1 MIINNFDLFVEFYNC
16 VKESESMADVLKEY
30 GGANIYVPSYKSTFR
45 NRDILDEYKEE
56 LKSGKPGA
64 VIIRELSAKHGLSYN
79 SISSIVKENRQP
91 SLFDDEEEI

>member
-1 MIINNFDLFVEFYNC
+1 MIVNNFDLFVEFYNC
-16 VKESESMADVLKEY
+16 VRNSDDISEVLKEY

-45 NRDILDEYKEE
+45 NRDILEEYKEE
-56 LKSGKPGA
+56 SKAGKPGA

-91 SLFDDEEEI
+91 GLFDDEDLI

>member
-45 NRDILDEYKEE
+45 NRDIIKDYEE
-56 LKSGKPGA
+56 GVAAGKQST
-64 VIIRELSAKHGLSYN
+64 VIIREIATKHGLSYN

-91 SLFDDEEEI
+91 GLFDDEDLI